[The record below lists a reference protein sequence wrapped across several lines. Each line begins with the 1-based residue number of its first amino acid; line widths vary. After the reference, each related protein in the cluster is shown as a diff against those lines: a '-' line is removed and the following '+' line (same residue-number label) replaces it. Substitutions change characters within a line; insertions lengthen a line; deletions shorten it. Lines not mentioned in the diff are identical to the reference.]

1 MRHTRSAIAVLAFVG
16 ASVYAQYDPSKVPTY
31 DAGALTRQAEQLF
44 KQSQMQRNQQ
54 KTVLLPPEL
63 VVSDATLVTVERFK
77 FNGNKLLTTEQ
88 LQAVTASYANRPL
101 NQHDLQRMTVAISEA
116 YRQIGWIVQAYIP
129 RQDFANSEMTLQVIE
144 TIPPSKPLR

>member
-1 MRHTRSAIAVLAFVG
+1 MRHTRFAIAVLAFVVT
-16 ASVYAQYDPSKVPTY
+16 SVYAQYDASKVPTY
-31 DAGALTRQAEQLF
+31 DAGALTRQAEQMV
-44 KQSQMQRNQQ
+44 KQSQMQRNQP

-63 VVSDATLVTVERFK
+63 VVTDATLVTVERFK
-77 FNGNKLLTTEQ
+77 FDGNKLLTTEQ

-101 NQHDLQRMTVAISEA
+101 KQHDLQHMTAAISEA
-116 YRQIGWIVQAYIP
+116 YRQIGWIVQAYLP